1 MPDLPF
7 AITDRLRPLIGAV
20 RRSEPVGGGCI
31 ANATRI
37 EASDARYFLKWSGG
51 DAGQTFEAEAAG
63 LRALRE
69 APSPLLVPEVLAA
82 WNADDA
88 APGALLMEWVEPG
101 RTDAGFWERFGEAL
115 AALHRTTST
124 DGRYGFERDNF
135 IGRTPQPNAWR
146 SAWPDFFRSQ
156 RLEPQI
162 ALARARDRW
171 RERWDAPAEQL
182 LDRLPEWLPE
192 SPPASLLH
200 GDLWSGNFLPASDG
214 RAALIDPATYFGH
227 RETDLALTE
236 LFGGFDRRFYDAYRA
251 AWPLE
256 SGYTERREVYNLYH
270 LLNHLNLFG
279 AGYAGQV
286 ERTLNRFA

>member
-1 MPDLPF
+1 MPDLPN
-7 AITDRLRPLIGAV
+7 AVVDRLRPHVGDI

-31 ANATRI
+31 ANAMRI
-37 EASDARYFLKWSGG
+37 EAGGTRYFLKWSGG
-51 DAGQTFEAEAAG
+51 EAGQTFEAEAAG
-63 LRALRE
+63 LRALRN
-69 APSPLLVPEVLAA
+69 AASPLLVPDVMAT
-82 WNADDA
+82 WNADDTG
-88 APGALLMEWVEPG
+88 PGALLMGWIEPG
-101 RTDAGFWERFGEAL
+101 RTDAAFWERFGEAL
-115 AALHRTTST
+115 AALHRST
-124 DGRYGFERDNF
+124 PADGRYGFERDNF

-146 SAWPDFFRSQ
+146 MTWPNFFRSQ

-162 ALARARDRW
+162 ALARSRGGW
-171 RERWDAPAEQL
+171 RERWNAPAERL
-182 LDRLPEWLPE
+182 LDRLPEWLPV
-192 SPPASLLH
+192 SPPASILH

-214 RAALIDPATYFGH
+214 CAALIDPATYYGH

-256 SGYTERREVYNLYH
+256 PGYAARREVYNLYH

-286 ERTLNRFA
+286 ERTLRRFA